1 MVMTCLKDE
10 NALIVVFGK
19 DDLWMAVE
27 TGLDGICN
35 GGFTWTV
42 LALHMDKLSLV
53 RTDLVSCEHCWSYIS
68 CSTFR
73 MACPFLQGRV

>member
-35 GGFTWTV
+35 GGFTWAV
-42 LALHMDKLSLV
+42 LTLHGQ
-53 RTDLVSCEHCWSYIS
+53 T
-68 CSTFR
+68 
-73 MACPFLQGRV
+73 